1 MHIRHGDILL
11 TKVETLPNG
20 NAVEHNGSHV
30 LALGEVTGHSHR
42 LTVKDKESM
51 SVIMDGLTKYIQL
64 TVSAPLTHEE
74 HKQVEVP
81 AGIYRMTFE
90 REYDYAQE
98 EITQVQD

>member
-11 TKVETLPNG
+11 TKVDKLPKG
-20 NAVEHNGSHV
+20 NTVNHNGSYI
-30 LALGEVTGHSHR
+30 LALGEVTGHSHQVSVADKSQM
-42 LTVKDKESM
+42 TV
-51 SVIMDGLTKYIQL
+51 VMDGLTKYIQL
-64 TVSAPLTHEE
+64 NVSAPLTHEE